1 MRGHFRFYG
10 ELNDFLPEDRRQ
22 VTFDFDFNG
31 HETVK
36 HLLESLGVPH
46 TEVDLILVRG
56 ESVDF
61 NHQLQDGD
69 LVSVYPVFESIDIS
83 PVARVRPEPLRE
95 PKFVLDN
102 HLGKLATY
110 MRMLGLDTLYRN
122 DFDDDELAHISD
134 KRNRILLTRDRDLLK
149 RNQVTHGYW
158 IRDKDPRE
166 QVVEV
171 LRRFDLFSYVDPFR
185 RCMRCNGIL
194 EPVSKEQ
201 VIDQLEP
208 KTKLYFNEF
217 RICQECGQVYWRGSH
232 FKRMEAFIEG
242 VLAKDKWEQSD

>member
-1 MRGHFRFYG
+1 MRAYFRFYG
-10 ELNDFLPEDRRQ
+10 ELNDFLPEERRQ
-22 VTFDFDFNG
+22 VTFAYEFNG

-36 HLLESLGVPH
+36 HLLESFGVPH
-46 TEVDLILVRG
+46 TEVDLILVMG

-61 NHQLQDGD
+61 DRQLQGGE

-83 PVARVRPEPLRE
+83 SLARVRPEPLRE

-102 HLGKLATY
+102 HLGKLTNY
-110 MRMLGLDTLYRN
+110 MRMLGLDALYRN
-122 DFDDDELAHISD
+122 DFDDDELAQISENHD
-134 KRNRILLTRDRDLLK
+134 RILLTRDRGLLK
-149 RNQVTHGYW
+149 RNQVTHGYL

-166 QVVEV
+166 QLVEV
-171 LRRFDLFSYVDPFR
+171 LRRFDLFSVVDPFR
-185 RCMRCNGIL
+185 RCIRCNGIL

-208 KTKLYFNEF
+208 KTELYFEDF

-232 FKRMEAFIEG
+232 FERMETFIDEIMSESG
-242 VLAKDKWEQSD
+242 

>member
-1 MRGHFRFYG
+1 MRGYFRFYG
-10 ELNDFLPEDRRQ
+10 ELNDFLTEERRQ
-22 VTFDFDFNG
+22 ATFAYDFNG

-46 TEVDLILVRG
+46 TEVDLILVKG

-61 NHQLQDGD
+61 NHLLQDGD

-83 PVARVRPEPLRE
+83 PVARVRPDPLRE

-122 DFDDDELAHISD
+122 DFDDDELANISENR
-134 KRNRILLTRDRDLLK
+134 KRILLTRDRDLLK

-166 QVVEV
+166 QLVEV
-171 LRRFDLFSYVDPFR
+171 LRRFDLFSCVDPFR

-194 EPVSKEQ
+194 EPVPKER

-208 KTKLYFNEF
+208 KTKLYFSEF
-217 RICQECGQVYWRGSH
+217 RICQECAQVYWRGSH

-242 VLAKDKWEQSD
+242 VLAKDSWEQTD

>member
-1 MRGHFRFYG
+1 MRAYFRFYG
-10 ELNDFLPEDRRQ
+10 ELNDFLPEERRQ
-22 VTFDFDFNG
+22 VTFAYEFIG

-36 HLLESLGVPH
+36 HLLESFGVPH
-46 TEVDLILVRG
+46 TEVDLILVMG

-61 NHQLQDGD
+61 DRQLQGGE

-83 PVARVRPEPLRE
+83 SLARVRPEPLRE

-102 HLGKLATY
+102 HLGKLTNY
-110 MRMLGLDTLYRN
+110 MRMLGLDALYRN
-122 DFDDDELAHISD
+122 DFDDDELAQISENH
-134 KRNRILLTRDRDLLK
+134 NRILLTRDRGLLK
-149 RNQVTHGYW
+149 RNQVTHGYL

-166 QVVEV
+166 QLVEV
-171 LRRFDLFSYVDPFR
+171 LRRFDLFSVVDPFR
-185 RCMRCNGIL
+185 RCIRCNGIL

-208 KTKLYFNEF
+208 KTKLYFEDF

-232 FKRMEAFIEG
+232 FERMETFIDEIMSESG
-242 VLAKDKWEQSD
+242 WNQEE